1 MVQKSMSFI
10 NDAIVIAERN
20 NYRITFWCMKKG
32 EAVNK
37 IKNSDFCGKSR
48 QTWLLKANKLF
59 IIVISNNTP
68 ENKTRERR

>member
-1 MVQKSMSFI
+1 MCYLSLCYFVTINLRFKVCDSFPDMVQKSMSFI

-20 NYRITFWCMKKG
+20 NYRINFWCMKKG

-48 QTWLLKANKLF
+48 QT
-59 IIVISNNTP
+59 
-68 ENKTRERR
+68 